1 MTTSVKVAHFDATSF
16 PPIIVTSVF
25 ERTSDGQL
33 LHIMDDK
40 MRAIVPPE
48 SWDDYL
54 KDWPQAQAVVE
65 SLRTPKVEL
74 QEAVNA
80 MLQASLNNMPDGT
93 EIIVP
98 AGSQDE
104 PTEAVTGSQD
114 EPKTEAP
121 SE

>member
-1 MTTSVKVAHFDATSF
+1 MTTSVKVAHFDVTNS
-16 PPIIVTSVF
+16 PPIIVTSIF
-25 ERTSDGQL
+25 ERNSDGQL

-54 KDWPQAQAVVE
+54 KAWPEAAAVVE
-65 SLRTPKVEL
+65 ALRTPKMEL

-80 MLQASLNNMPDGT
+80 MLTASLNNMPDGT

-98 AGSQDE
+98 AGSHDE
-104 PTEAVTGSQD
+104 PTEPVTGSPD
-114 EPKTEAP
+114 EPPAA
-121 SE
+121 

>member
-1 MTTSVKVAHFDATSF
+1 MTTSIKVAHFDVTNS
-16 PPIIVTSVF
+16 PPLIVVSIF
-25 ERTSDGQL
+25 ERNSDGQL

-48 SWDDYL
+48 SWDEYL
-54 KDWPQAQAVVE
+54 KQWPEARPVVE
-65 SLRTPKVEL
+65 ALRTPKQEL

-80 MLQASLNNMPDGT
+80 MLTASLNNMPDGT

-104 PTEAVTGSQD
+104 PTAEPVTGSQD
-114 EPKTEAP
+114 EPAK
-121 SE
+121 

>member
-1 MTTSVKVAHFDATSF
+1 MTTSIKVAHFDLTNS
-16 PPIIVTSVF
+16 PPLIVVSIF
-25 ERTSDGQL
+25 ERNSDGQL

-48 SWDDYL
+48 SWDEYL
-54 KDWPQAQAVVE
+54 KSWPEAAPVVE
-65 SLRTPKVEL
+65 ALRTPRMEL

-80 MLQASLNNMPDGT
+80 MLSASLNNMPDGT

-104 PTEAVTGSQD
+104 PAAEPVTGSQD
-114 EPKTEAP
+114 EPAA
-121 SE
+121 